1 MIIGWVW
8 MIIGYK
14 GGKLFDSSKPKVI
27 LLGHRS
33 VSTGHLQQC
42 RWPFLVQFFKI
53 TGKEVTNL
61 EEIEVLKGQLDNV
74 RAAIMAIETGAQD
87 YQIANRR
94 ITKADLATLY
104 KRETSL
110 KKQIAQLS
118 GNDLY
123 FAELGRV

>member
-1 MIIGWVW
+1 M
-8 MIIGYK
+8 
-14 GGKLFDSSKPKVI
+14 
-27 LLGHRS
+27 
-33 VSTGHLQQC
+33 
-42 RWPFLVQFFKI
+42 QFFKLA
-53 TGKEVTNL
+53 GKEVTNL
-61 EEIEVLKGQLDNV
+61 EELETLKVQLDNV

-104 KRETSL
+104 ARESSL

-123 FAELGRV
+123 FAELGRL

>member
-1 MIIGWVW
+1 M
-8 MIIGYK
+8 
-14 GGKLFDSSKPKVI
+14 
-27 LLGHRS
+27 
-33 VSTGHLQQC
+33 
-42 RWPFLVQFFKI
+42 QFFKI

-61 EEIEVLKGQLDNV
+61 EEMEILKTQLENV
-74 RAAIMAIETGAQD
+74 RAAILAIETGAQD

-104 KRETSL
+104 KRESSL

-123 FAELGRV
+123 VAELGRV